1 MYDLHTHTIYS
12 DGELLPAELI
22 RRAAV
27 IGYQTLGITDH
38 ADRSNTTSL
47 IRTLEPMRETARSF
61 GVRLLIG
68 VELTHVPPAEIPFL
82 AGLAK
87 DAGADIVIV
96 HGETTTEPVAPG
108 TNAAACACADVDV
121 LAHPGLISVAEA
133 RLARENQVAL
143 EITARGGHNRTNGHV
158 ASMARVEE
166 CLLAVNSDSHAPSDL
181 MGMAERVQVARG
193 AGLTE
198 TESALVLS
206 GKALPFLSKK
216 PIISL
221 K

>member
-27 IGYQTLGITDH
+27 LGYQTIGITDH
-38 ADRSNTTSL
+38 ADRSNITSL
-47 IRTLEPMRETARSF
+47 VRTLDPMRETAQAY
-61 GVRLLIG
+61 GIRLLVG
-68 VELTHVPPAEIPFL
+68 VEITHVPPAEIPL
-82 AGLAK
+82 RAREAR
-87 DAGADIVIV
+87 DAGADIIIV
-96 HGETTTEPVAPG
+96 HGETVTEPVAPG

-121 LAHPGLISVAEA
+121 LAHPGLISIADA

-158 ASMARVEE
+158 VCVARAEE
-166 CLLAVNSDSHAPSDL
+166 CLLAVNSDTHAPSDL
-181 MGMAERVQVARG
+181 MGLAERIQVARG

-198 TESALVLS
+198 EESTSILS
-206 GKALPFLSKK
+206 GKSLPFLQKK
-216 PIISL
+216 RA
-221 K
+221 

>member
-27 IGYQTLGITDH
+27 IGYRTLGITDH
-38 ADRSNTTSL
+38 ADRSNALSL
-47 IRTLEPMRETARSF
+47 IRTLEPMRETAQTF
-61 GVRLLIG
+61 GVRLLVG
-68 VELTHVPPAEIPFL
+68 VELTHVPPVEIPSL

-108 TNAAACACADVDV
+108 TNTAACGCADVDV
-121 LAHPGLISVAEA
+121 LAHPGLISAADA

-158 ASMARVEE
+158 ACMARVEE
-166 CLLAVNSDSHAPSDL
+166 CLLVVDSDTHAPSDL
-181 MGMAERVQVARG
+181 MAMAERVQVARG

-198 TESALVLS
+198 SESVAVLS
-206 GKALPFLSKK
+206 GKDLPFL
-216 PIISL
+216 
-221 K
+221 

>member
-27 IGYQTLGITDH
+27 IGYQTIGITDH
-38 ADRSNTTSL
+38 ADRSNTTTL
-47 IRTLEPMRETARSF
+47 IRTLDPMRETARLF
-61 GVRLLIG
+61 GIRLLVG
-68 VELTHVPPAEIPFL
+68 VELTHVPPVEIADL
-82 AGLAK
+82 ARLAK

-96 HGETTTEPVAPG
+96 HGETTTEPVSQG

-121 LAHPGLISVAEA
+121 LAHPGLISVADA

-158 ASMARVEE
+158 ACVARREE
-166 CLLAVNSDSHAPSDL
+166 CLLAVNSDTHAPSDL
-181 MGMAERVQVARG
+181 MGMAERMQVARG

-198 TESALVLS
+198 VESVSILS
-206 GKALPFLSKK
+206 GKNLPFL
-216 PIISL
+216 
-221 K
+221 

>member
-27 IGYQTLGITDH
+27 IGYQTIGITDH

-47 IRTLEPMRETARSF
+47 VHTLEPMRETAHAF
-61 GVRLLIG
+61 GVRLLVG
-68 VELTHVPPAEIPFL
+68 VELTHVPPAEIAVL
-82 AGLAK
+82 AGSAK

-121 LAHPGLISVAEA
+121 LAHPGLISLADA

-143 EITARGGHNRTNGHV
+143 EITGRGGHNRTNGHV
-158 ASMARVEE
+158 VCVARAEK
-166 CLLAVNSDSHAPSDL
+166 CLLSVNSDTHAPSDL
-181 MGMAERVQVARG
+181 MGMAERMQVARG

-198 TESALVLS
+198 MESVSVLS
-206 GKALPFLSKK
+206 GKNLPFLSKT
-216 PIISL
+216 L
-221 K
+221 